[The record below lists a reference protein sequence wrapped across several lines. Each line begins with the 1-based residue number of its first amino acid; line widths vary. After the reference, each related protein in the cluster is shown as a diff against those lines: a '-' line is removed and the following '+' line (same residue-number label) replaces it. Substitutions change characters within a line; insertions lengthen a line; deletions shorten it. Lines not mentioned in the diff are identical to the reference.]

1 MEYLEDLRHEG
12 AVAQLGQELGLTLGD
27 GLGELGD
34 EFQLVVGVGRGRG
47 EALELQHRPQVVQ
60 QVGLP
65 RHAHVRLESVQ
76 QSKLGSRFAFCNF
89 ICKFKCKLLHK

>member
-34 EFQLVVGVGRGRG
+34 EFQLVVGVGGGRG
-47 EALELQHRPQVVQ
+47 EALCGNSIEFEKDPKK
-60 QVGLP
+60 GPKKGP
-65 RHAHVRLESVQ
+65 RRD
-76 QSKLGSRFAFCNF
+76 C
-89 ICKFKCKLLHK
+89 